1 MKRNLTV
8 LVLLLVFAISG
19 CKKEAIEFR
28 KDFDKSFKTWLD
40 FKASA
45 SNNYKYQLVTNS
57 WSGSSTQTTI
67 TVKDG
72 KVVQREYISKT
83 VKQPGNVITIH
94 EDWVENGQELNSHK
108 NYGAILTLDEI
119 YEKAKT
125 ELLIKRA
132 DAEVS
137 FESKNNGM
145 ISSCGYVP
153 KNCADDC
160 FSGFSISFIERI
172 K

>member
-1 MKRNLTV
+1 MKRNFNV
-8 LVLLLVFAISG
+8 FVLLLAFAIIG
-19 CKKEAIEFR
+19 CKKEAIEYR
-28 KDFDKSFKTWLD
+28 KEFDKSFKTWID
-40 FKASA
+40 FKVSA

-57 WSGSSTQTTI
+57 WTGFSTQTTI
-67 TVKDG
+67 TVKGG
-72 KVVQREYISKT
+72 KVIQRAYIAKT

-94 EDWVENGQELNSHK
+94 EEWVESEQELNSHK

-125 ELLIKRA
+125 ELLIKR
-132 DAEVS
+132 DDGEIS

-145 ISSCGYVP
+145 ISSCGFVP

-160 FSGFSISFIERI
+160 FSGFRISFIERTN
-172 K
+172 